1 MPDSRELPLRSLLEQ
16 AIEDIND
23 YDYDSAIRLIQTAL
37 HQTEQPFPEPPTDAI
52 RIRPLIWMC
61 TSCGVGRVRVFADF
75 DTKHVQRIYQ
85 GKPMDND
92 DPALEAELSEARRF
106 YGV

>member
-1 MPDSRELPLRSLLEQ
+1 
-16 AIEDIND
+16 
-23 YDYDSAIRLIQTAL
+23 
-37 HQTEQPFPEPPTDAI
+37 
-52 RIRPLIWMC
+52 
-61 TSCGVGRVRVFADF
+61 VRVFADF